1 MPVINVIINGK
12 HFNEGTL
19 FESSS
24 LRNIYINITPE
35 NNFAS
40 MYPEDA
46 NYKLKK
52 WSILYCKN
60 KKIIEKKNIENTE
73 EYSFKNDKEILRM
86 CDKIIIQ
93 IEKICRINFEQEEIN
108 ILKDGSIISKSYNV
122 FTKEEDEE

>member
-1 MPVINVIINGK
+1 
-12 HFNEGTL
+12 
-19 FESSS
+19 
-24 LRNIYINITPE
+24 
-35 NNFAS
+35 

-73 EYSFKNDKEILRM
+73 EYSFKNDKEILRI

-108 ILKDGSIISKSYNV
+108 ILEDGSIISRSYNV